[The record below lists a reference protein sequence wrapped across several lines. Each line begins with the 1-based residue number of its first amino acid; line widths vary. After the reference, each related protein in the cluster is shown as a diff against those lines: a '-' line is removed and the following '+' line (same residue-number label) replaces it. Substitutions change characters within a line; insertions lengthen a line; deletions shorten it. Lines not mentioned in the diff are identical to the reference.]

1 MAKDVPALT
10 YKSAL
15 AITEYIFQRP
25 GQTRSQILEGLGGL
39 ISELDF
45 NIAEDFLGDN
55 AIIYRQ
61 WRRTTLKGNNV
72 WERVYMPEKE
82 KTLDSAINYLKKRL
96 LILPD
101 QVNDKPA

>member
-10 YKSAL
+10 YNSAL
-15 AITEYIFQRP
+15 AIAEYIFQRP
-25 GQTRSQILEGLGGL
+25 GQTKSQILEGLSGSV
-39 ISELDF
+39 SELDF

-55 AIIYRQ
+55 AIIYGQ

-82 KTLDSAINYLKKRL
+82 KSLDSVINYLKNRL

-101 QVNDKPA
+101 QVNNKPA